1 MAGVDAF
8 EVLGVIGEGAF
19 GKVTKVKRKSD
30 GEIMVWKELNYGKM
44 SEKEKQLLVS
54 EVRPAGPWLTLP
66 LATVGPDPVF
76 ACAGE
81 YSSRAQ

>member
-1 MAGVDAF
+1 MSLDNF
-8 EVLGVIGEGAF
+8 EIIGVIGEGAF

-54 EVRPAGPWLTLP
+54 EVP
-66 LATVGPDPVF
+66 F
-76 ACAGE
+76 AF
-81 YSSRAQ
+81 